1 MIMNIQELFSKYGHY
16 ILIVITI
23 IVFILIVKHAINS
36 KRKRGA
42 AKWSSSTQNFGE
54 QEYKDDILN
63 GLPYNDRLDYSNLY
77 HKLNSIKNII
87 ESNKRIL
94 DSQKADAI
102 DSIQAKVVDSQICI
116 DNYWK
121 TQKQKKEFY
130 HCIGLHFASFTL
142 ADNIKREQESIREA
156 FVKSKIECDRLS
168 SEINKLNKL
177 IEKAHGAYRYELMQQ
192 HKNLCSQHK
201 RLSKL
206 KGIFGS
212 RNTQY
217 LNMVKA
223 QNNKTREYRDYIIN
237 NFGAKG
243 RQWGDKLRKKK
254 LDQVYIL

>member
-1 MIMNIQELFSKYGHY
+1 MNIQELFSKYGIY
-16 ILIVITI
+16 ILLVLTI
-23 IVFILIVKHAINS
+23 IVFALFIKIANKS
-36 KRKRGA
+36 KRKHKASKR
-42 AKWSSSTQNFGE
+42 SSSTLNFGG

-63 GLPYNDRLDYSNLY
+63 RLPYNDRLDYSNLY
-77 HKLNSIKNII
+77 HKLNSIQNTI
-87 ESNKRIL
+87 ESNIRIL
-94 DSQKADAI
+94 DSQKANAI
-102 DSIQAKVVDSQICI
+102 DSIQAKVIDSQIYI

-142 ADNIKREQESIREA
+142 ADNIKREQQSIREA
-156 FVKSKIECDRLS
+156 FVNSKIECDRLS
-168 SEINKLNKL
+168 SEIDKLNKL
-177 IEKAHGAYRYELMQQ
+177 IERAHGAYRYELMQQ

-243 RQWGDKLRKKK
+243 RQWGDKLRKRK
-254 LDQVYIL
+254 LDQAN